1 MMAHLLH
8 VYHPSKQPNGSY
20 DYCIDTHLRRI
31 NVVFRDA
38 LGPLDRLLADISQ
51 TVHSTNTFTIHTRG

>member
-8 VYHPSKQPNGSY
+8 VSHPSKQPNGSY
-20 DYCIDTHLRRI
+20 DTHLRRI

-38 LGPLDRLLADISQ
+38 LEPLDRLLADIS
-51 TVHSTNTFTIHTRG
+51 

>member
-8 VYHPSKQPNGSY
+8 VSHPSKQPNGSY

-38 LGPLDRLLADISQ
+38 LEPLDRLLADIS
-51 TVHSTNTFTIHTRG
+51 